1 MTSHHLD
8 WAGQGN
14 AGSVEITANDTI
26 TIDGEDSNGFPSGA
40 TSLVNPGAVGDA
52 GGVTI
57 TTGSLSLTNGGRVS
71 ASTLGQGNAGSV
83 EITAESIELNEGRIE
98 ASTNSGEDGNIAL
111 EIADNLTLGQESIIS
126 AKATSN
132 ANGGNININ
141 GEFIIA
147 LPNQNN
153 DIIAIGE
160 QGDGGQI
167 NITAEG
173 IFGIEERSSTP
184 TNQTNDIDAS
194 SEFGLAGVVEINQPD
209 LDPNRGLV
217 ELPETVVDP
226 AALVAQNPCKRGSES
241 EFVITGRGGLPPS
254 LNEDLSSEA
263 TQVGLVEP
271 APIESRGAGEQENR
285 EAEDRT
291 SSPPSVPTPIIPAQG
306 WVFNDKGEVVLVAY
320 DPTVTGP
327 QRLRENEEG
336 CTKP

>member
-1 MTSHHLD
+1 MDL
-8 WAGQGN
+8 
-14 AGSVEITANDTI
+14 
-26 TIDGEDSNGFPSGA
+26 
-40 TSLVNPGAVGDA
+40 L
-52 GGVTI
+52 
-57 TTGSLSLTNGGRVS
+57 
-71 ASTLGQGNAGSV
+71 
-83 EITAESIELNEGRIE
+83 RIE
-98 ASTNSGEDGNIAL
+98 N
-111 EIADNLTLGQESIIS
+111 ESEIS
-126 AKATSN
+126 AQAFDT
-132 ANGGNININ
+132 ANGGNIDIDTN
-141 GEFIIA
+141 FLIA
-147 LPNQNN
+147 FPPKGSEGS
-153 DIIAIGE
+153 DIIANAFEGS
-160 QGDGGQI
+160 GGKI
-167 NITAEG
+167 DITAQG
-173 IFGIEERSSTP
+173 LFGIEEREASP
-184 TNQTNDIDAS
+184 ENRTNDIDAS

-320 DPTVTGP
+320 DPTVTGT
-327 QRLRENEEG
+327 QRLREKGQECE
-336 CTKP
+336 KSKVRSQKSKVLPSP